1 MPSGFWDYVHIGRTK
16 VPSSDEDE
24 PSMRNLQEG
33 LFQIASQTCNIL
45 VQVNNT
51 NNISFGPTFYS
62 HEQSGSSYSSSEQP
76 SSSTSMNSMKRTTF
90 FDLEQSVVLLDSSKK
105 QTIDKS
111 PTRTRFSRLSD
122 YKRRLSVSVDSGP
135 YCSLVGDRMFTTQ
148 LYLTL
153 CDELD
158 VNISTTCAGDNLEGY
173 VESSVI
179 TPCLTSLCYDGQWGE
194 RRE

>member
-16 VPSSDEDE
+16 VPSSDDDE

-62 HEQSGSSYSSSEQP
+62 HGQSGSSYSSSEQP
-76 SSSTSMNSMKRTTF
+76 SSSTSMNSMKTTTF

-105 QTIDKS
+105 RTIDKS

-122 YKRRLSVSVDSGP
+122 YKRRLSVSVDGGLLFFIVEHRIFST
-135 YCSLVGDRMFTTQ
+135 F
-148 LYLTL
+148 YLTL
-153 CDELD
+153 YDELD
-158 VNISTTCAGDNLEGY
+158 VNVSATCAGDNLEGY
-173 VESSVI
+173 VQSSVI
-179 TPCLTSLCYDGQWGE
+179 TQCLTSLCYDG
-194 RRE
+194 